1 MRATG
6 KDGFLYSVKFQ
17 DVIVGGSDVTVEKSG
32 FHKIKSKASTGSG
45 IPEKSSSVTDPNAI
59 SLGVGMVYWAKAG
72 QALAEGD
79 SLIPMELKRISF
91 VTDTSDSSSS
101 SSHDVTTQEDIDTG
115 TRSYTPGA
123 FKERTGSINGI
134 VDTNSAEQKELLK
147 EYRMLSEDDGESVT
161 VYQSSS
167 SVHHYMLS
175 RAEKVPEGEPEMWE
189 YFPVIT
195 EQLQMDK
202 PMDGAQPFN
211 FNYRV
216 DGSNKPMLMYIV
228 KDVE

>member
-1 MRATG
+1 MADNYQMEELFPYFKG
-6 KDGFLYSVKFQ
+6 KNSNLRLMNTRMGNQ
-17 DVIVGGSDVTVEKSG
+17 DLPRYKPDTV
-32 FHKIKSKASTGSG
+32 
-45 IPEKSSSVTDPNAI
+45 D
-59 SLGVGMVYWAKAG
+59 
-72 QALAEGD
+72 
-79 SLIPMELKRISF
+79 
-91 VTDTSDSSSS
+91 
-101 SSHDVTTQEDIDTG
+101 
-115 TRSYTPGA
+115 
-123 FKERTGSINGI
+123 GI

-202 PMDGAQPFN
+202 PMDGVQPFN

-216 DGSNKPMLMYIV
+216 DGSNKPMIMYIV
-228 KDVE
+228 KEVE